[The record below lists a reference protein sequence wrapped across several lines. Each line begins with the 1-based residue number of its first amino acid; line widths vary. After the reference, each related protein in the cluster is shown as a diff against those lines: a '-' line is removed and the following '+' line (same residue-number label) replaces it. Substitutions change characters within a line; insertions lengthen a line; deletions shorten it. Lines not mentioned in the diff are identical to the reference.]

1 MRQRWLKPF
10 GEKMRESL
18 ASVLPITAVV
28 LLLSVTIAPLS
39 SGLTVM
45 FCFGA
50 LMLILG
56 MALFNVGV
64 DMSMM
69 PMGEGVGVELSNARL
84 GLPRRS
90 VFCWAR

>member
-69 PMGEGVGVELSNARL
+69 R
-84 GLPRRS
+84 
-90 VFCWAR
+90 WARASAWS